1 MHLPMKHPA
10 SMIDA
15 WFKLED
21 DVDRGNVGNISRR
34 MLSPGD
40 EVKDQKILEN

>member
-1 MHLPMKHPA
+1 VLFIEQKKESLHNGILMHLPMEHPA

-21 DVDRGNVGNISRR
+21 DVD
-34 MLSPGD
+34 
-40 EVKDQKILEN
+40 